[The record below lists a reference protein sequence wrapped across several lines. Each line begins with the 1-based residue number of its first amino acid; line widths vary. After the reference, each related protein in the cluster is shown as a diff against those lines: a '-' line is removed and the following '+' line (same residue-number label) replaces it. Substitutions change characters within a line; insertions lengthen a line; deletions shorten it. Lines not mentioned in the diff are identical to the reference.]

1 MKAVWIGVA
10 ASFFFASSFVLNRLM
25 EVGGGYW
32 VWSGSL
38 RYLFMV
44 PLLGILVLFRKEW
57 APVWRELRRQPL
69 KWLLWSTVGFGLFY
83 APLCASAI
91 FAPAWLTAAGFQ
103 FTIVAGMLLSPL
115 FFFTYPSAKGPIRQ
129 RGRIPRSALIIA
141 LIMLIGIGLMQIEQA
156 QDGGGSWQGIALII
170 LAAVA
175 YPLGNRKMMEVCDGR
190 LNAFQRTLGMSI
202 ASLPFWFV
210 LSLFG
215 WVQNGAPSGG
225 QIGQS
230 FLVALFSGVV
240 ATVLFFGATDQA
252 RSHPAQLAA
261 VEATQALEVVFT
273 LLGEWIL
280 LGIMLTSVGMWAG
293 MVLVVSGVVVNA
305 WLSMRQPGVTPN
317 SSERSRDRKQANTT
331 SS

>member
-1 MKAVWIGVA
+1 MRAVWIGVA

-25 EVGGGYW
+25 EVDGGYW
-32 VWSGSL
+32 VWSGAL
-38 RYLFMV
+38 RYFFMV
-44 PLLGILVLFRKEW
+44 PLLGILVLLRKEL
-57 APVWRELRRQPL
+57 APVWKELRQQPL
-69 KWLLWSTVGFGLFY
+69 QWLLWSTVGFGLFY

-103 FTIVAGMLLSPL
+103 LTIVAGMLLSPL
-115 FFFTYPSAKGPIRQ
+115 FFFTSIGNSGTVRQ
-129 RGRIPRSALIIA
+129 RGRIPRSALIVA
-141 LIMLIGIGLMQIEQA
+141 LIMLAGIGLMQLEQA
-156 QDGGGSWQGIALII
+156 QAGAGSWQGIILIVI
-170 LAAVA
+170 AAVA

-202 ASLPFWFV
+202 ASLPFWLI

-215 WVQNGAPSGG
+215 WWQDGTPSGG

-230 FLVALFSGVV
+230 FLVALFSGVI

-252 RSHPAQLAA
+252 RSHPARLAA

-280 LGIMLTSVGMWAG
+280 LGIMLTSIGMWSG

-305 WLSMRQPGVTPN
+305 WLSMRQPGA
-317 SSERSRDRKQANTT
+317 SGKSRKRDRAKTKIVH
-331 SS
+331 